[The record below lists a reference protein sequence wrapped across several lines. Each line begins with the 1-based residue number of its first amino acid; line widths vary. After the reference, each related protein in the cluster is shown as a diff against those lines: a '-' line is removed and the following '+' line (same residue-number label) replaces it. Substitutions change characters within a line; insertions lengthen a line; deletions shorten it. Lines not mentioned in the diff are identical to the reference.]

1 MNQRLFFLTLL
12 LSTLLLQACAGTRT
26 PEPRNAEHFLLEGE
40 TMFDRGLFEEA
51 IANWEK
57 VRDSY
62 YSPELNI
69 IAEMKIAEAYYRAEM
84 YPESVA
90 AYENFLKQHPN
101 HNKVPDA
108 MFNLGMAY
116 YAQVLAPDRDQ
127 TATRN
132 AMVTFREFVKRYPKD
147 LGRTEQA
154 QVFADRCEDRL
165 AQNELVVGRY
175 YMNQD
180 NYPAAIN
187 RFKSIFEKYPNFYER
202 DEAWYLLGRTYLLN
216 GQKKQATE
224 AFNTLYKEFPVS
236 RFILDAQKTMEKY
249 Y

>member
-1 MNQRLFFLTLL
+1 MNQRPLILLSILLSLTLP
-12 LSTLLLQACAGTRT
+12 ACTGTRL
-26 PEPRNAEHFLLEGE
+26 PESRNAEHYLREGE
-40 TMFDRGLFEEA
+40 SMFDRGLFEEA
-51 IANWEK
+51 ITNWEK

-69 IAEMKIAEAYYRAEM
+69 IAEMKIAEAYYRSEM
-84 YPESVA
+84 YPESTA
-90 AYENFLKQHPN
+90 AYEDFLKQHPN
-101 HNKVPDA
+101 HKRVPDA
-108 MFNLGMAY
+108 MYNLGLAY

-132 AMVTFREFVKRYPKD
+132 AMVTFREFAKRYPND
-147 LGRTEQA
+147 RGRTEQA
-154 QVFADRCEDRL
+154 KVFADRCEDRL
-165 AQNELVVGRY
+165 AQHELVVGRY
-175 YMNQD
+175 YLNRD

-187 RFKSIFEKYPNFYER
+187 RFKSIFVKYPNFYER

-216 GQKKQATE
+216 GQKEQAVE
-224 AFNTLYKEFPVS
+224 AFNTLYKQFPVS